1 MKKIFTSLCN
11 NSKALLVTAL
21 LSMTS
26 ISALAGPTG
35 WFNYYVHLDTY
46 PTGAGK
52 VYAELQSTSIKADG
66 ANFETPAE
74 SVDVMYTM
82 QDNDLQAFTA
92 HAEANDGWIVA
103 GYTFGTK
110 NEDGTFTAKTDTLIT
125 VKNPASI
132 SPKSTSSAEDSLT
145 AVSTFPLE
153 ADTAYYAVFTHVY
166 PRVGN
171 GQENFGKVAID
182 KISNN
187 IGDKVTLTATPDSTS
202 TFAYWLEKSTGKQ
215 IKDNPL
221 TVDVTKA
228 EEYYAYFESD
238 LMETITFPEG
248 GGYLPYHSDH
258 YVLFPSDKSFTV
270 MEFNGDGVQK
280 FQQDGKDAIACVPYG
295 DGYWAGM
302 FASSQLLYGKGVQYV
317 KHSPD
322 DTRLD
327 TWSVNFLRWTGE
339 TGVKTDTLPA
349 GHHYYTFDVNNEVF
363 KIAGAEIAAKQVY
376 MAMPD
381 SCVEKLTPGSFP
393 DIIYTKTDGTQT
405 GIATIKAGETVKSKG
420 IYTLDGRKVDAMEQR
435 GIYIYDGKKILY
447 RKK

>member
-11 NSKALLVTAL
+11 SSKALLVTVL

-26 ISALAGPTG
+26 ICSFAGDEG
-35 WFNYYVHLDTY
+35 YFNYYVHLGTY

-52 VYAELQSTSIKADG
+52 VYAELQSNSVKYEG

-74 SVDVMYTM
+74 SVDVMYTK
-82 QDNDLQAFTA
+82 QNLKSQAFTA

-103 GYTFGTK
+103 GYTYGTK
-110 NEDGTFTAKTDTLIT
+110 NEDGTFTARTDTLIT
-125 VKNPASI
+125 VNNPASLQ
-132 SPKSTSSAEDSLT
+132 PTSESSDKDSLT
-145 AVSTFPLE
+145 AISVFPLE
-153 ADTAYYAVFTHVY
+153 ADTAYYAVFTHVS

-171 GQENFGKVAID
+171 GQENFGKVTID
-182 KISNN
+182 KICNDV
-187 IGDKVTLTATPDSTS
+187 GDKVTLTATPDTTS

-215 IKDNPL
+215 IKENPL

-228 EEYYAYFESD
+228 EEYYAYFESE
-238 LMETITFPEG
+238 LMETVTFPEG
-248 GGYLPYHSDH
+248 GGYLPYYTPC
-258 YVLFPSDKSFTV
+258 YVYYPNKYDFTV
-270 MEFNGDGVQK
+270 MIFDTDSPQK
-280 FQQDGKDAIACVPYG
+280 FQMDGKDAIAAVPYPVT
-295 DGYWAGM
+295 YYAGQ
-302 FASSQLLYGKGVQYV
+302 FAGVQLLYGEGTHAFKRNPT
-317 KHSPD
+317 STDPS
-322 DTRLD
+322 TNE
-327 TWSVNFLRWTGE
+327 NFLRWTGE
-339 TGVKTDTLPA
+339 TGVKTDTLPS

-393 DIIYTKTDGTQT
+393 DIIYTKTDGSQT

>member
-92 HAEANDGWIVA
+92 HAVPNDGWIVA

-182 KISNN
+182 KICNN
-187 IGDKVTLTATPDSTS
+187 IGDKVTLTATPDTTS

-221 TVDVTKA
+221 TIDVTKA
-228 EEYYAYFESD
+228 EEYYAYFESE
-238 LMETITFPEG
+238 LMETVTFPEG
-248 GGYLPYHSDH
+248 GGYLPYYTPC
-258 YVLFPSDKSFTV
+258 YVYYPDSYPFTV
-270 MEFNGDGVQK
+270 MVFDTDSPTK
-280 FQQDGKDAIACVPYG
+280 FELNGKDAIAAVPTPINYYG
-295 DGYWAGM
+295 GQFAGV
-302 FASSQLLYGKGVQYV
+302 QLLYGEGTHAF
-317 KHSPD
+317 KHDPTSTDP
-322 DTRLD
+322 
-327 TWSVNFLRWTGE
+327 SSNVNFLRWTGE

-393 DIIYTKTDGTQT
+393 DVIYTKTDGSQT

>member
-11 NSKALLVTAL
+11 NSKALLVTVL

-26 ISALAGPTG
+26 ICSFAGDEG
-35 WFNYYVHLDTY
+35 YFNYYVHLGTY

-52 VYAELQSTSIKADG
+52 VYAELQSNSVKNEA

-74 SVDVMYTM
+74 SVEVMYTK
-82 QDNDLQAFTA
+82 QNLKSQAFTA
-92 HAEANDGWIVA
+92 HADANEGWIVA
-103 GYTFGTK
+103 GYTYGTK
-110 NEDGTFTAKTDTLIT
+110 NEDGTFTARTDTLIT
-125 VKNPASI
+125 VKNPASLQ
-132 SPKSTSSAEDSLT
+132 PTSESSDKDSLT
-145 AVSTFPLE
+145 AVSIFPLE
-153 ADTAYYAVFTHVY
+153 ADTAFYAVFTHVS

-187 IGDKVTLTATPDSTS
+187 IGDKVTLTATPDTTS

-228 EEYYAYFESD
+228 EEYYAYFESE
-238 LMETITFPEG
+238 LMETVTFPEG
-248 GGYLPYHSDH
+248 GGYLPYYTPC
-258 YVLFPSDKSFTV
+258 YVYYPDNYDFTV
-270 MEFNGDGVQK
+270 MIFDTDSPQK
-280 FQQDGKDAIACVPYG
+280 FQMDGKDAIAAVPTPIGYYG
-295 DGYWAGM
+295 GQFAGV
-302 FASSQLLYGKGVQYV
+302 QLLYGEGTHAFKRNLT
-317 KHSPD
+317 STDPS
-322 DTRLD
+322 TNE
-327 TWSVNFLRWTGE
+327 NFLRWTGE